1 MAQPSEDDPGPWGDM
16 MGDMRG
22 LHEHEAGAARV
33 ANASLSL
40 THITP
45 PCFHSCSFP
54 QQQSTKPAA
63 AAAAR
68 QQQWQCVRCESVHAI
83 LATCLR
89 HCSSLVFSL
98 PVLLALDGAWHI
110 VGEVG
115 GGVLAADVAVAVAW
129 RANSDGQP
137 ANNLCVTA
145 NCLPFAA
152 VEP

>member
-1 MAQPSEDDPGPWGDM
+1 MMKMPVTTYATSLFVEWGTRLEQPELPTPLSHSHHSSMLPLMLLPTTAMARP
-16 MGDMRG
+16 
-22 LHEHEAGAARV
+22 A
-33 ANASLSL
+33 
-40 THITP
+40 
-45 PCFHSCSFP
+45 
-54 QQQSTKPAA
+54 AA

-115 GGVLAADVAVAVAW
+115 GGVLAAGVAVAVAW